1 MRSTMLKIFPVE
13 THKDIQIAQML
24 FVEYAEF
31 LKKDLSEYA
40 DLPWLIDYYRDF
52 EKETANLP
60 DRYRPPE
67 GAIWL
72 ARYNNQPAGC
82 VALGDLS
89 DGICE
94 MKRLFVRPKFQR
106 KGVGAALCK
115 ALLEQAKKAG
125 YTHMRLATALQV
137 PRILYY
143 SLGFKKIAPYRDIP
157 DELKD
162 VVFMELKLV

>member
-1 MRSTMLKIFPVE
+1 MLKIFPVE
-13 THKDIQIAQML
+13 THKDIQIVQTL

-31 LKKDLSEYA
+31 LKKELCEYA
-40 DLPWLIDYYRDF
+40 DLPWLVDYYRDF
-52 EKETANLP
+52 EKETENLP

-82 VALGDLS
+82 IALGRLS

-94 MKRLFVRPKFQR
+94 MKRLFVRPKFHR
-106 KGVGAALCK
+106 KGIGTALCK
-115 ALLEQAKKAG
+115 TLMEHAREVG
-125 YTHMRLATALQV
+125 YTHMRLATALQI
-137 PRILYY
+137 PRILYN
-143 SLGFKKIAPYRDIP
+143 SLRFKKIAPYRDIP